1 MRVECVGKGFWQP
14 KREVSFVEFVQE
26 GHNLFGGAFTWPIMV
41 LRRSALDHNLA
52 TLAAFCREYGF
63 EFAPHGKTT
72 MSPTLWQM
80 QLDAGAWGIT
90 LATVNQ
96 ALVAAKFGVP
106 RVLLANEVLDPGPL
120 RWLATQEGFDFS
132 CFVDSL
138 AGVRVLEQVGRPVSV
153 FAELGFAGGRAGCR
167 SANELVQV
175 VRAAKESGNVTVK
188 GVAGYEGGL
197 PDARAVAAY
206 VDSLKQAALT
216 LAAEGL
222 LEEEVIVTAGGS
234 TYFDVVAD
242 GLAGQWLP
250 GHRLKVV
257 LRSGAYL
264 SHDDGFYLEHTPF
277 LRVPEKGSLKAAI
290 ELWAQVTSTPEEGL
304 VIAGMGKRDAPHDEG
319 LPVPLRIRGLDGKV
333 RNVSGAEVV
342 RLNDHHAYVTGVQAS
357 AGELICFGI
366 SHPCT
371 AFDKWRVIPVVEDD
385 YRVSDLLRTYF

>member
-1 MRVECVGKGFWQP
+1 MRVDWAGKGFWLP
-14 KREVSFVEFVQE
+14 ERDVSFVEFVQE
-26 GHNLFGGAFTWPIMV
+26 GQNLFGGAFTWPIMV
-41 LRRSALDHNLA
+41 LRRSALEHNLA
-52 TLAAFCREYGF
+52 TLASFCSGYGF
-63 EFAPHGKTT
+63 DFAPHGKTT

-80 QLDAGAWGIT
+80 QLEAGAWGIT
-90 LATVNQ
+90 VATANQ
-96 ALVAAKFGVP
+96 ALIGAKFGVP
-106 RVLLANEVLDPGPL
+106 RVLLANQVLDPGPL
-120 RWLATQEGFDFS
+120 RWLAEHVEEFY

-138 AGVRVLEQVGRPVSV
+138 AGVAVLAQAGRPVSV

-167 SANELVQV
+167 SVAELVQV
-175 VRAAKESGNVTVK
+175 VRAARASGNVKVK

-197 PDARAVAAY
+197 PDARAAEAY
-206 VDSLKQAALT
+206 VDSLKQAALA
-216 LAAEGL
+216 LSADGL

-242 GLAGQWLP
+242 RLAGQWLP

-264 SHDDGFYLEHTPF
+264 THDHGFYLEHTPF

-290 ELWAQVTSTPEEGL
+290 ELWAQVTSAPEEGL

-357 AGELICFGI
+357 PGELICFGI

-385 YRVSDLLRTYF
+385 YRVADLLRTYF